1 MATIDLQGGKLDL
14 RVSPPN
20 GIKLDCQYTSDGT
33 TAEPLTDATVTGYL
47 MDDSFSVVASYTM
60 TITDAA
66 AGEFDLIFPARA
78 FTDRWG
84 CDMSYVVHAQ
94 FASESAPTP
103 LMHGVIRIQEAR

>member
-1 MATIDLQGGKLDL
+1 MAIADLQGGKLDI

-20 GIKLDCQYTSDGT
+20 GIKMDCQYTSDGS

-47 MDDSFSVVASYTM
+47 MDDTFTAVSTHTM
-60 TITDAA
+60 TVTDAA
-66 AGEFDLIFPARA
+66 EGEFNLIFPASS
-78 FTDRWG
+78 FTDYWG
-84 CDMSYVVHAQ
+84 QEMSYVVHAQ

>member
-1 MATIDLQGGKLDL
+1 MSTLDLQGGRLNF

-20 GIKLDCQYTSDGT
+20 GIKTDCQYTSDGT

-47 MDDSFSVVASYTM
+47 MDDSFSVVASYSM
-60 TITDAA
+60 TVTDAA
-66 AGEFDLIFPARA
+66 EGEFNLIFPATA
-78 FTDRWG
+78 FTDYWG

-103 LMHGVIRIQEAR
+103 LMHGTIRLQEAR